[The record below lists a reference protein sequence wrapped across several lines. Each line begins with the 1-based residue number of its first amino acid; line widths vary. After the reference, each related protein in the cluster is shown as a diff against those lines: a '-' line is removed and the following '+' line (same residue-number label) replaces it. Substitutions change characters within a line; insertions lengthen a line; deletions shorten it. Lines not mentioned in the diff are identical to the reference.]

1 MAHSHTP
8 PGDPSPVSSS
18 APASATVDDVRFVG
32 GLAYAAPLG
41 FRPLLLDLY
50 LPAVGPDP
58 APLVVFMHGGGWLRG
73 DRSMVGPG
81 FAAWRP
87 GPLARL
93 AADGFAVASVDYR
106 LSGEARFPAQLEDV
120 SAAVEWLT
128 GHAQEYGFDAGR
140 IVLWG
145 ESAGAHLAVL
155 LGLRLPGRRV
165 RGVVDWYGPADL
177 TALDEQVGAAGAL
190 TDDPLD
196 TREARLLGAPVA
208 EVPGL
213 ARAASPIS
221 HVRAGAPPF
230 LIAHGTAD
238 RAVPFRQSEAL
249 AAALAEAGADVRFE
263 AVDGADHM
271 WVGVEDLSP
280 LYDAMVAFA
289 REVTGG

>member
-1 MAHSHTP
+1 MAAMAHT
-8 PGDPSPVSSS
+8 PSP
-18 APASATVDDVRFVG
+18 DGDVRLVG
-32 GLAYAAPLG
+32 GLAYAAPIG

-50 LPAVGPDP
+50 RPAAGADP

-73 DRSMVGPG
+73 DRSMVSPS
-81 FAAWRP
+81 FASWRP

-120 SAAVEWLT
+120 AAAVDWLT
-128 GHAQEYGFDAGR
+128 GHAGEYGFDAGR

-145 ESAGAHLAVL
+145 ESAGAHLAAL
-155 LGLRLPGRRV
+155 LGLRLPAPTGV

-177 TALDEQVGAAGAL
+177 TALQEQVGVAGAL

-208 EVPGL
+208 TVPEL

-263 AVDGADHM
+263 AVNGADHM
-271 WVGVEDLSP
+271 WVGVDDLTP
-280 LYDAMVAFA
+280 LYDAVVAFA
-289 REVTGG
+289 REVTSI

>member
-1 MAHSHTP
+1 MTHTLS
-8 PGDPSPVSSS
+8 SP
-18 APASATVDDVRFVG
+18 ADDVRFVG
-32 GLAYAAPLG
+32 GLTYSAPVG
-41 FRPLLLDLY
+41 YRPLLLDLY
-50 LPAVGPDP
+50 RPTGPEP

-81 FAAWRP
+81 FARWRP

-93 AADGFAVASVDYR
+93 AAAGFGVASVDYR

-120 SAAVEWLT
+120 SAAVDWLT
-128 GHAQEYGFDAGR
+128 AHADEYGLDADR

-155 LGLRLPGRRV
+155 LGLRSDRPPV

-177 TALDEQVGAAGAL
+177 AALAEQVGAAGAL

-196 TREARLLGAPVA
+196 SREARLLGAPVA
-208 EVPGL
+208 EVPEL
-213 ARAASPIS
+213 ARAASPVS

-238 RAVPFRQSEAL
+238 RAVPFAQSEAL
-249 AAALAEAGADVRFE
+249 AAALAEAGADVRLE
-263 AVDGADHM
+263 AVEGADHM
-271 WVGVEDLSP
+271 WVGVDDLTP
-280 LYDAMVAFA
+280 LFGAVVAFA
-289 REVTGG
+289 REVARS

>member
-1 MAHSHTP
+1 MAHI
-8 PGDPSPVSSS
+8 PSPD
-18 APASATVDDVRFVG
+18 DDVRFVG
-32 GLAYAAPLG
+32 GLAYSAPIG

-50 LPAVGPDP
+50 LPATEADP

-73 DRSMVGPG
+73 DRSMVSPS
-81 FAAWRP
+81 FASWRP

-93 AADGFAVASVDYR
+93 AAAGFAVASVDYR

-128 GHAQEYGFDAGR
+128 GQAAVYAFDPGR

-145 ESAGAHLAVL
+145 ESAGAHLAAL
-155 LGLRLPGRRV
+155 LGLRSTGPQV

-177 TALDEQVGAAGAL
+177 AALDEQVGAAGAL

-208 EVPGL
+208 EVPEL

-238 RAVPFRQSEAL
+238 RAVPFSQSEAL
-249 AAALAEAGADVRFE
+249 AAALAEAGVEVRFE

-271 WVGVEDLSP
+271 WTGVADPTP
-280 LYDAMVAFA
+280 LFDAVVAFA
-289 REVTGG
+289 REVAGV

>member
-1 MAHSHTP
+1 MARTP
-8 PGDPSPVSSS
+8 TPD
-18 APASATVDDVRFVG
+18 DDVRFFG

-50 LPAVGPDP
+50 LPARPEP

-73 DRSMVGPG
+73 DRSMVSPR
-81 FAAWRP
+81 FASWQP

-120 SAAVEWLT
+120 AAAVDWLA
-128 GHAQEYGFDAGR
+128 GHAAEYRFDAGR

-145 ESAGAHLAVL
+145 ESAGAHLAAL
-155 LGLRLPGRRV
+155 LGLRPAGARV

-196 TREARLLGAPVA
+196 SREARLLGAPVA
-208 EVPGL
+208 QVPEL
-213 ARAASPIS
+213 ARAASPVS
-221 HVRAGAPPF
+221 HVRADAPPF

-238 RAVPFRQSEAL
+238 RMVPFAQSEAL
-249 AAALAEAGADVRFE
+249 AAALAAAGADVRFE

-271 WVGVEDLSP
+271 WIGVEDLTP
-280 LYDAMVAFA
+280 LYDAVVAFA

>member
-1 MAHSHTP
+1 MADT
-8 PGDPSPVSSS
+8 PSPG
-18 APASATVDDVRFVG
+18 DDVRFVG
-32 GLAYAAPLG
+32 GLAYAAPVG

-50 LPAVGPDP
+50 RPAAGAVPP
-58 APLVVFMHGGGWLRG
+58 PLVVFLHGGGWLRG
-73 DRSMVGPG
+73 DRSLVGPK
-81 FAAWRP
+81 FAGWRP

-93 AADGFAVASVDYR
+93 AAAGFAVASADYR
-106 LSGEARFPAQLEDV
+106 LSGEARFPAQLDDV
-120 SAAVEWLT
+120 SAAVDWLT
-128 GHAQEYGFDAGR
+128 GRADEYGFDAGR

-145 ESAGAHLAVL
+145 ESAGAHLAAL
-155 LGLRLPGRRV
+155 LGLRSPGRV

-177 TALDEQVGAAGAL
+177 AALDKQVGAAGAL

-196 TREARLLGAPVA
+196 SREARLLGAPVA
-208 EVPGL
+208 EVPEL

-230 LIAHGTAD
+230 LIAHGTDD
-238 RAVPFRQSEAL
+238 RAVPFEQSEAL

-271 WVGVEDLSP
+271 WIGVEDLTP
-280 LYDAMVAFA
+280 LYDAVVAFA

>member
-1 MAHSHTP
+1 MT
-8 PGDPSPVSSS
+8 DTPSPG
-18 APASATVDDVRFVG
+18 DDVRFVG
-32 GLAYAAPLG
+32 GLAYAAPVG

-50 LPAVGPDP
+50 RPAAGAVKP
-58 APLVVFMHGGGWLRG
+58 PLVVFLHGGGWLRG
-73 DRSMVGPG
+73 DRSLVGPG
-81 FAAWRP
+81 FAGWRP

-93 AADGFAVASVDYR
+93 AAAGFAVASADYR

-120 SAAVEWLT
+120 SAAVDWLT
-128 GHAQEYGFDAGR
+128 GRADEYGFDPGR

-145 ESAGAHLAVL
+145 ESAGAHLAAL
-155 LGLRLPGRRV
+155 LGLQSPGRV

-177 TALDEQVGAAGAL
+177 AALDKQVGAAGAL

-196 TREARLLGAPVA
+196 SRQARLLGAPVA
-208 EVPGL
+208 EVPEL

-238 RAVPFRQSEAL
+238 RAVPFQQSEAL

-271 WVGVEDLSP
+271 WIGVEDLTP
-280 LYDAMVAFA
+280 LYDAVVAFA

>member
-1 MAHSHTP
+1 MAQT
-8 PGDPSPVSSS
+8 DSPD
-18 APASATVDDVRFVG
+18 DDVRFVG

-50 LPAVGPDP
+50 LPAGPDP
-58 APLVVFMHGGGWLRG
+58 TPLVVFMHGGGWLRG

-81 FAAWRP
+81 FASWQP
-87 GPLARL
+87 SPLARL

-106 LSGEARFPAQLEDV
+106 LSGEARFPAQLDDV
-120 SAAVEWLT
+120 SSAVDWLT
-128 GHAQEYGFDAGR
+128 GHAREYGFDADR

-145 ESAGAHLAVL
+145 ESAGAHLAAM
-155 LGLRLPGRRV
+155 LGLSSRRPPV

-177 TALDEQVGAAGAL
+177 TALQEQVGAAGAL
-190 TDDPLD
+190 TADPLD
-196 TREARLLGAPVA
+196 SREARLLGAPVA
-208 EVPGL
+208 EVPEL

-238 RAVPFRQSEAL
+238 RAVPFGQSEAL
-249 AAALAEAGADVRFE
+249 AAALAEAGAEVRFE

-271 WVGVEDLSP
+271 WVGVANLTP
-280 LYDAMVAFA
+280 LYDAVVAFA

>member
-1 MAHSHTP
+1 MAHT
-8 PGDPSPVSSS
+8 PSP
-18 APASATVDDVRFVG
+18 ADDVRFLG
-32 GLAYAAPLG
+32 GLAYAAPIG

-50 LPAVGPDP
+50 RPAAVADP
-58 APLVVFMHGGGWLRG
+58 APALVVFVHGGGWVRG
-73 DRSMVGPG
+73 DRSMVSPS
-81 FAAWRP
+81 FAGWRP

-93 AADGFAVASVDYR
+93 AAEGFAVASVDYR

-120 SAAVEWLT
+120 SAAVEWLA
-128 GHAQEYGFDAGR
+128 GRAEEYGFDAGR

-145 ESAGAHLAVL
+145 ESAGAHLAAL
-155 LGLRLPGRRV
+155 LGLRSPGRRV

-177 TALDEQVGAAGAL
+177 AALDVQVGAAGAL
-190 TDDPLD
+190 TEDPLD

-208 EVPGL
+208 EVPEL

-249 AAALAEAGADVRFE
+249 AAALAEAGVEVRLV
-263 AVDGADHM
+263 AVDGAGHM
-271 WVGVEDLSP
+271 WAGVADLTP
-280 LYDAMVAFA
+280 LYDAVVAFA
-289 REVTGG
+289 REVTGGL

>member
-1 MAHSHTP
+1 MAHSQSPHGDAP
-8 PGDPSPVSSS
+8 PPSSTSTAAGVGG
-18 APASATVDDVRFVG
+18 VRFVG

-50 LPAVGPDP
+50 LPAAGSDP
-58 APLVVFMHGGGWLRG
+58 PPLVVFMHGGGWLRG
-73 DRSMVGPG
+73 DRAMVGPG

-120 SAAVEWLT
+120 SAAVDWLT
-128 GHAQEYGFDAGR
+128 GQAGQYGFDADR

-145 ESAGAHLAVL
+145 ESAGAHLAAL
-155 LGLRLPGRRV
+155 LGLRSAFARV

-177 TALDEQVGAAGAL
+177 IALDEQVGAAGAL

-196 TREARLLGAPVA
+196 SREARLLGAPVA
-208 EVPGL
+208 QVPEL
-213 ARAASPIS
+213 ARAASPLS

-238 RAVPFRQSEAL
+238 RAVPFSQSQALADAL
-249 AAALAEAGADVRFE
+249 AAARADVRLE
-263 AVDGADHM
+263 AVDDADHM
-271 WVGVEDLSP
+271 WVGVADLTP
-280 LYDAMVAFA
+280 LYRAVVAFA
-289 REVTGG
+289 REVTGA

>member
-1 MAHSHTP
+1 MAQT
-8 PGDPSPVSSS
+8 DSPD
-18 APASATVDDVRFVG
+18 DDVRFVG

-50 LPAVGPDP
+50 LPAAGPDP
-58 APLVVFMHGGGWLRG
+58 APLVVFLHGGGWLRG
-73 DRSMVGPG
+73 DRSMVSPS
-81 FAAWRP
+81 FASWQP
-87 GPLARL
+87 GPLTRL

-120 SAAVEWLT
+120 SAAVDWLA
-128 GHAQEYGFDAGR
+128 GQAGRYGYDADR

-145 ESAGAHLAVL
+145 ESAGAHLAAL
-155 LGLRLPGRRV
+155 LGLRSAGSRV

-177 TALDEQVGAAGAL
+177 IALDEQVGAAGAL

-196 TREARLLGAPVA
+196 SREARLLGAPVGQ
-208 EVPGL
+208 VPEL
-213 ARAASPIS
+213 ARAASPLS
-221 HVRAGAPPF
+221 QVRAGAPPF

-238 RAVPFRQSEAL
+238 RMVPFPQSEAL
-249 AAALAEAGADVRFE
+249 AAALAEAGADVRLE

-271 WVGVEDLSP
+271 WIGVADLTP
-280 LYDAMVAFA
+280 LYDAVVAFA

>member
-1 MAHSHTP
+1 VAMAHTH
-8 PGDPSPVSSS
+8 SP
-18 APASATVDDVRFVG
+18 ADGVRFVG
-32 GLAYAAPLG
+32 GLEYAAPLG

-50 LPAVGPDP
+50 LPAAGPDP

-73 DRSMVGPG
+73 DRAMVGPG

-128 GHAQEYGFDAGR
+128 GQAGRYGLDADR

-145 ESAGAHLAVL
+145 ESAGAHLAAL
-155 LGLRLPGRRV
+155 LGLRSQGRV

-190 TDDPLD
+190 TADPLD

-208 EVPGL
+208 QVPEL
-213 ARAASPIS
+213 ARAASPLS

-230 LIAHGTAD
+230 LIAHGRAD
-238 RAVPFRQSEAL
+238 RAVPFQQSEAL
-249 AAALAEAGADVRFE
+249 AAALAAAGADVRFE

-271 WVGVEDLSP
+271 WVGVEDLTP
-280 LYDAMVAFA
+280 LYQAVVAFA
-289 REVTGG
+289 REVTGR

>member
-1 MAHSHTP
+1 MAHTR
-8 PGDPSPVSSS
+8 SP
-18 APASATVDDVRFVG
+18 ADGVRFVG
-32 GLAYAAPLG
+32 GLEYAAPLG

-50 LPAVGPDP
+50 LPPAGPDP

-73 DRSMVGPG
+73 DRAMVGPG

-120 SAAVEWLT
+120 SAAVDWLT
-128 GHAQEYGFDAGR
+128 GQAGRYGFDADR

-145 ESAGAHLAVL
+145 ESAGAHLAAL
-155 LGLRLPGRRV
+155 LGLRSQGRV

-190 TDDPLD
+190 TADPLD

-208 EVPGL
+208 QVPEL
-213 ARAASPIS
+213 ARAASPLS

-238 RAVPFRQSEAL
+238 RAVPFQQSEAL
-249 AAALAEAGADVRFE
+249 AAALAAAGADVRFE

-271 WVGVEDLSP
+271 WVGVEDLTP
-280 LYDAMVAFA
+280 LYQAVVAFA
-289 REVTGG
+289 REVTGR

>member
-1 MAHSHTP
+1 MADTP
-8 PGDPSPVSSS
+8 APG
-18 APASATVDDVRFVG
+18 DDVRFLG
-32 GLAYAAPLG
+32 GLAYAAPIG
-41 FRPLLLDLY
+41 FRPLLLDLH
-50 LPAVGPDP
+50 LPAAGGDP
-58 APLVVFMHGGGWLRG
+58 VPLVVFLHGGGWLRG
-73 DRSMVGPG
+73 DRSMVSPS
-81 FAAWRP
+81 FAGWRP

-128 GHAQEYGFDAGR
+128 GRAQEYGFDPGR

-145 ESAGAHLAVL
+145 ESAGAHLAAL
-155 LGLRLPGRRV
+155 LGLGSPGRV

-177 TALDEQVGAAGAL
+177 AALQEQVGAAGAL
-190 TDDPLD
+190 TDDPAD

-208 EVPGL
+208 QVPEL

-249 AAALAEAGADVRFE
+249 AAALAAAGADVRFS

-271 WVGVEDLSP
+271 WAGVEDLTP
-280 LYDAMVAFA
+280 LYDAVVAFA
-289 REVTGG
+289 REVTG

>member
-1 MAHSHTP
+1 MAAMAHI
-8 PGDPSPVSSS
+8 PSPG
-18 APASATVDDVRFVG
+18 DDVRFVG
-32 GLAYAAPLG
+32 GLAYAAPIG

-50 LPAVGPDP
+50 LAAAGADP

-73 DRSMVGPG
+73 DRSMVSPA
-81 FAAWRP
+81 FASWRP

-93 AADGFAVASVDYR
+93 AAAGFAVASVDYR

-128 GHAQEYGFDAGR
+128 GQAEEYGFDPGR

-145 ESAGAHLAVL
+145 ESAGAHLAAL
-155 LGLRLPGRRV
+155 LALGSPGRPV

-177 TALDEQVGAAGAL
+177 AALDGQVGAAGAL

-208 EVPGL
+208 EVPEL

-238 RAVPFRQSEAL
+238 RAVPFSQSEAL
-249 AAALAEAGADVRFE
+249 AAALAEAGVGVRFE
-263 AVDGADHM
+263 AVEGADHM
-271 WVGVEDLSP
+271 WVGVADPTP
-280 LYDAMVAFA
+280 LFDAVVAFA
-289 REVTGG
+289 REVAGG

>member
-1 MAHSHTP
+1 MAHTR
-8 PGDPSPVSSS
+8 SP
-18 APASATVDDVRFVG
+18 ADGVRFVG
-32 GLAYAAPLG
+32 GLEYAAPLG

-50 LPAVGPDP
+50 LPPAGPDP

-73 DRSMVGPG
+73 DRAMVGPG

-120 SAAVEWLT
+120 AAAVEWLT
-128 GHAQEYGFDAGR
+128 GHAGEYGFDAGR

-145 ESAGAHLAVL
+145 ESAGAHLAAL
-155 LGLRLPGRRV
+155 LGLRSPAPTGV

-177 TALDEQVGAAGAL
+177 TALQEQVGAAGAL

-208 EVPGL
+208 TVPEL

-238 RAVPFRQSEAL
+238 RAVPLRQSEAL

-263 AVDGADHM
+263 AVDDSDHM
-271 WVGVEDLSP
+271 WVGVDDLTP
-280 LYDAMVAFA
+280 LYEAVVAFA
-289 REVTGG
+289 REVTSI

>member
-1 MAHSHTP
+1 MAAMAHTQSLD
-8 PGDPSPVSSS
+8 G
-18 APASATVDDVRFVG
+18 DVRFIG
-32 GLAYAAPLG
+32 GLAYAAPIG

-50 LPAVGPDP
+50 RPAAGADP

-73 DRSMVGPG
+73 DRSMVSPS
-81 FAAWRP
+81 FASWRP

-120 SAAVEWLT
+120 AAAVDWLT
-128 GHAQEYGFDAGR
+128 GHAGEYGFDPGR

-145 ESAGAHLAVL
+145 ESAGAHLAAL
-155 LGLRLPGRRV
+155 LGLRLPAPTGV

-177 TALDEQVGAAGAL
+177 TALQEQVGAAGAL

-208 EVPGL
+208 TVPEL

-238 RAVPFRQSEAL
+238 RAVSVRQSEAL

-271 WVGVEDLSP
+271 WVGVDDLTP
-280 LYDAMVAFA
+280 LYDAVVAFA
-289 REVTGG
+289 REVTSI

>member
-1 MAHSHTP
+1 MAQT
-8 PGDPSPVSSS
+8 DSPD
-18 APASATVDDVRFVG
+18 DDVRFVG
-32 GLAYAAPLG
+32 DLAYAAPLG

-50 LPAVGPDP
+50 LPAAGPDP
-58 APLVVFMHGGGWLRG
+58 APLVVFLHGGGWLRG
-73 DRSMVGPG
+73 DRAMVGPG

-128 GHAQEYGFDAGR
+128 GQAGEYGFDAGR

-145 ESAGAHLAVL
+145 ESAGAHLAAL
-155 LGLRLPGRRV
+155 LGLRSAGSRV

-177 TALDEQVGAAGAL
+177 IALDEQVGAAGAL
-190 TDDPLD
+190 SKDPLD
-196 TREARLLGAPVA
+196 SREARLLGAPVA
-208 EVPGL
+208 DMPEL
-213 ARAASPIS
+213 ARAASPLS

-238 RAVPFRQSEAL
+238 RMVPFAQSEAL
-249 AAALAEAGADVRFE
+249 AAALAEAGANVRFE
-263 AVDGADHM
+263 AVEGSDHM
-271 WVGVEDLSP
+271 WIGVADLTP

-289 REVTGG
+289 REVTG